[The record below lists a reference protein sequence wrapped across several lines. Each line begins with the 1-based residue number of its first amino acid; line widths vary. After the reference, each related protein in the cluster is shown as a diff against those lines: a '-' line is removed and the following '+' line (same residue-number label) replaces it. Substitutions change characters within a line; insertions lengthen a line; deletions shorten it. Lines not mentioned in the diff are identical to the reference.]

1 MPLTPQ
7 QFEEHSGQCVMSEAE
22 IRTFVEDIALI
33 RLGLIVQKLN
43 EVKAGRT
50 AAEPLASESG

>member
-43 EVKAGRT
+43 ADRPEVERG
-50 AAEPLASESG
+50 ESGPDRG